1 MPAPTVSALFGEKAD
16 ALSTFREALAVGV
29 MATYL
34 AGVTLSDDYL
44 WGKLLAAEADA
55 SHQLRVFFKPTK
67 VIPDAATQ
75 EEIDAL
81 EEAGTAYY
89 QEAAYDYNA
98 DFFSTNQWG
107 FISTN
112 QKPLISVESIE
123 FVYPAQGFAVF
134 KVPAEWI
141 RLDRKYGQITLMPL
155 STVGVAA
162 TSLFMMNRLGMGV
175 DVPMMMQVRYT
186 AGLRDPMAQ
195 YPELADLVK
204 KMATLRL
211 LQDAMLPQSGSISG
225 DGLSESVSVDID
237 KFHDGIN
244 DKLDALREVIHGV
257 RMIVL

>member
-29 MATYL
+29 MANYL

-67 VIPDAATQ
+67 VVPDDAPQ
-75 EEIDAL
+75 SEIDAL
-81 EEAGTAYY
+81 DEAGIPYY
-89 QEAAYDYNA
+89 QEASYDYDP
-98 DFFSTNQWG
+98 DFFTGGRWG
-107 FISTN
+107 FISTQ
-112 QKPLISVESIE
+112 QKPIISVESIQFAYPTPDQRP
-123 FVYPAQGFAVF
+123 FV
-134 KVPAEWI
+134 VPQDWI
-141 RLDRKYGQITLMPL
+141 RLDRKHGHIKLTPMSQT
-155 STVGVAA
+155 GVISANIFLLNA
-162 TSLFMMNRLGMGV
+162 ISSGSS
-175 DVPMMMQVRYT
+175 VPMMMQLRYT

-204 KMATLRL
+204 KMAMLRL

-225 DGLSESVSVDID
+225 DGLSESVSVDIE
-237 KFHDGIN
+237 KFHDGVN

-257 RMIVL
+257 RMVVL